1 MQANDISIYEDYN
14 AFIKENDEFISTL
27 IKNNSKTIQR
37 FTHVIKVVQHL
48 YDLHNV
54 KELSSDEEVFFE
66 TGFDFIYDQIH
77 ILQSIFEIKYNKD
90 YKLLEKNSLAINLL
104 LYINEFKN
112 EALDLGIQNK
122 AFKKLLDLET
132 KVDKAIDEKT
142 NIPEEYFQLLNDIVD
157 ELFEGE
163 EISLVT
169 DIFYEIASEYDLID
183 DTQDDFN
190 ELLTEQMELNRNK
203 KN

>member
-1 MQANDISIYEDYN
+1 MQANEISIYDDYN
-14 AFIKENDEFISTL
+14 AFIKENNDFISTL

-54 KELSSDEEVFFE
+54 KELSNDEEVFFE

-90 YKLLEKNSLAINLL
+90 YKELEKNSLAINLL
-104 LYINEFKN
+104 LYLNEFKN
-112 EALDLGIQNK
+112 EALDLGIQ
-122 AFKKLLDLET
+122 T

-157 ELFEGE
+157 ELFENNDV
-163 EISLVT
+163 SLVT
-169 DIFYEIASEYDLID
+169 DIFYEIALEYDLVEEND
-183 DTQDDFN
+183 YDFN
-190 ELLTEQMELNRNK
+190 ELLTSQMEFNRNNK
-203 KN
+203 D

>member
-1 MQANDISIYEDYN
+1 MQANEISIYDDYN
-14 AFIKENDEFISTL
+14 AFIKENNDFKSTL

-54 KELSSDEEVFFE
+54 KELSNDEEVFFE

-90 YKLLEKNSLAINLL
+90 YKELEKNSLAINLL